1 MLFYRGSEELWRRP
15 AIVRPTLPPNDEEE
29 GPEGAAEAR
38 GGAPDGAAPED
49 EEECL
54 WMKC

>member
-15 AIVRPTLPPNDEEE
+15 VPE